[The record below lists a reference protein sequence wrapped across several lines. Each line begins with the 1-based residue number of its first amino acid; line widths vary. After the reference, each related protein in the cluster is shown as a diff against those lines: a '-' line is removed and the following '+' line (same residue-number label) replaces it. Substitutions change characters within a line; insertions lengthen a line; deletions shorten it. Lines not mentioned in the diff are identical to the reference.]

1 MMSARAYDAIASIRI
16 DGDKIVWATS
26 DAVYK
31 LFWGSGGARRLPE
44 EIAACKAASECRIW
58 GRHCLPV
65 EAASLPRLLRSQRG
79 AKLDGCDVDDEALEQ
94 FLNEQL
100 RRACAGVPLTPAVQR
115 MELGKLKTAFN
126 LSAFENILNSVRPAI
141 SGLLVPS
148 GPVHGDLHRGNI
160 VCLGGRFLLI
170 DWDRYNSRSSPFFDK
185 LHYLLTER
193 RRQIHLRWLPLLEQS
208 EDLISQ
214 AYSLF
219 AVGRA
224 PVAGLALAYGIN
236 RIALEAHDAR
246 LKGQC
251 TDRFLTFSQRLLET
265 FRSRALAEN
274 ESLRC

>member
-1 MMSARAYDAIASIRI
+1 MISERAYDAIASIRI

-44 EIAACKAASECRIW
+44 EVAACQAASECRIW

-79 AKLDGCDVDDEALEQ
+79 TKLDGCDVDDDALNH

-100 RRACAGVPLTPAVQR
+100 RRACAGVPPAPALQR
-115 MELGKLKTAFN
+115 MELGKLKVA
-126 LSAFENILNSVRPAI
+126 LSLFAFENILNSLRPAI
-141 SGLLVPS
+141 SGLLLPS
-148 GPVHGDLHRGNI
+148 GPVHGDLHRGNV

-170 DWDRYNSRSSPFFDK
+170 DWDRYNPLSSPFFDK

-193 RRQIHLRWLPLLEQS
+193 RRQAHLRWLPLLGQS
-208 EDLISQ
+208 EDLISE
-214 AYSLF
+214 AHALF
-219 AVGRA
+219 ADGRA
-224 PVAGLALAYGIN
+224 PVASLALAYGIN
-236 RIALEAHDAR
+236 RIALEAYDAR

-251 TDRFLTFSQRLLET
+251 TDRFLIFSERLLET

>member
-1 MMSARAYDAIASIRI
+1 MISDRAYDAIASIRI

-44 EIAACKAASECRIW
+44 EIAACRAASQCRVW

-79 AKLDGCDVDDEALEQ
+79 AKLDGCDVDDEALEH
-94 FLNEQL
+94 FLNRQL
-100 RRACAGVPLTPAVQR
+100 RRACAGVPPGPALQR
-115 MELGKLKTAFN
+115 MELGKLKTAFS
-126 LSAFENILNSVRPAI
+126 LFAFENIMNSVRPAI
-141 SGLLVPS
+141 SGLLLPS

-170 DWDRYNSRSSPFFDK
+170 DWDRYNPGSSPFFDK

-193 RRQIHLRWLPLLEQS
+193 RRQIHLRWVPLLEQS
-208 EDLISQ
+208 EDLVSQ

-219 AVGRA
+219 AGGRA
-224 PVAGLALAYGIN
+224 PVAALALAYGVN
-236 RIALEAHDAR
+236 RIALEAYDAR

-251 TDRFLTFSQRLLET
+251 TDRFLAFSERLMET

-274 ESLRC
+274 ESVRC